1 MQKHAA
7 AGGGA
12 AEGLSTY
19 VEALDDLGGVAVL
32 EKLMN
37 HANVDIYSRVVSGK
51 CWVLLGT
58 LLLAEG
64 RTCTDHPPLRSCVC
78 LRHIL
83 KSTTIMMMMMMLMMQ
98 VLR

>member
-1 MQKHAA
+1 MRRVIAHLAVCGRLVGLQKHAA
-7 AGGGA
+7 AGGA

-51 CWVLLGT
+51 CWVLWGHCC
-58 LLLAEG
+58 LLRDSLA
-64 RTCTDHPPLRSCVC
+64 P
-78 LRHIL
+78 
-83 KSTTIMMMMMMLMMQ
+83 TTHLCA
-98 VLR
+98 VASA